1 VTLNQHYHIKNKNKT
16 KIHGNKLRGGHDTL
30 CIIYNLKNKHY
41 IPIVSFGYVFAKC
54 MDAVLLYLPVFE
66 VESPRVVSCAFLF
79 R

>member
-1 VTLNQHYHIKNKNKT
+1 M
-16 KIHGNKLRGGHDTL
+16 GGHDTW

-41 IPIVSFGYVFAKC
+41 ITMVPFGYIFVKG
-54 MDAVLLYLPVFE
+54 MDAILLYLPVFE